1 MAKPKYQAENTKLYI
16 NSKGFKMENDVKEKL
31 GGISKIAF
39 VSLYKEFGEKY
50 PYTHRELI
58 ACCGK
63 VSDSEQTKPLSYM
76 QIAILLIGHELDKL
90 NLTWKDWDKYVSL
103 IGEPV
108 KSDYDPVSSVFGG
121 QNVGWTKSKHNSHSD
136 HTSHSTSDCSY
147 TTKIATDLLN
157 QTTWMM

>member
-1 MAKPKYQAENTKLYI
+1 MAKLKYQAENTKLYI
-16 NSKGFKMENDVKEKL
+16 NGKGFKMENDVKEKL

-50 PYTHRELI
+50 PYTYRELL
-58 ACCGK
+58 AVGK
-63 VSDSEQTKPLSYM
+63 VSDSEKTKPLSYM

-108 KSDYDPVSSVFGG
+108 KYEYDPVSSVFGG
-121 QNVGWTKSKHNSHSD
+121 QNFGWTKYKHNRNSG
-136 HTSHSTSDCSY
+136 HTSRSKSDCSH
-147 TTKIATDLLN
+147 TTKTAINSLH